1 MTLTLEWACGF
12 EQFGAVSDLAQIA
25 QPWTAQVVNA
35 GFMAIST
42 SQGVR
47 TLQGSGVTPKALNLG
62 SYYASGVIWTVPN
75 VGTRFLGMGWFL
87 PSLPG
92 AEGTLFLFTATP
104 AQPNAQGADG
114 VRITLDNTGTVR
126 IRQNSTNAVLAT
138 SASYAVAANS
148 QYWLSVSCN
157 PNSGWVTLALNGN
170 VIVTATL
177 GISFALQYIT
187 FAPVSASSNGTGQSV
202 VVDDLV
208 SYLTDG
214 SDTAST
220 LVPPRSVWT
229 SLPNAIGDTTQWSR
243 VGGAVANWASVN
255 GQAYQSTMYNTTSQP
270 GTVDYYN
277 ITDLPGVPTTIDGV
291 VISACARKE
300 DSGSRSLKLHARVNG
315 VDEVSAAFALTTG
328 AAFWYLSSTFT
339 QAPAGGTWT
348 SSAVNLC
355 QLGLEAA

>member
-12 EQFGAVSDLAQIA
+12 EQFGASSDLAQIA
-25 QPWTAQVVNA
+25 QPWSAQLTSS
-35 GFMAIST
+35 GYLSIST

-47 TLQGSGVTPKALNLG
+47 TLQGSGVTAKALNLG
-62 SYYASGVIWTVPN
+62 SYYDAGVIWTVPN

-87 PSLPG
+87 PSLPT
-92 AEGTLFLFTATP
+92 AEGNVLHFTATP
-104 AQPNAQGADG
+104 THPGAQGTDG
-114 VRITLDNTGTVR
+114 VRITLDSTGAVR

-138 SASYAVAANS
+138 SAAYAVRGNS

-157 PNSGWVTLALNGN
+157 PNSGWVTLALNGSI
-170 VIVTATL
+170 IVTATL
-177 GISFALQYIT
+177 GIGFTFQYVT
-187 FAPVSASSNGTGQSV
+187 LASVGAIATGAGQSV
-202 VVDDLV
+202 VIDDLV

-229 SLPNAIGDTTQWSR
+229 SLPNAIGDQTQWSR

-255 GQAYQSTMYNTTSQP
+255 GQAYQAVTYNTTSQP
-270 GTVDYYN
+270 GTADYYN

-291 VISACARKE
+291 VLTACARKE
-300 DSGSRSLKLHARVNG
+300 DSGARSLKLHARVNG
-315 VDEVSAAFALTTG
+315 VDEVSSPFVLTTG

-339 QAPAGGTWT
+339 LAPAGGAWT
-348 SSAVNLC
+348 ASAVNLC
-355 QLGLEAA
+355 QLGLEAV

>member
-12 EQFGAVSDLAQIA
+12 EQFGAVSDLTQIA
-25 QPWTAQVVNA
+25 QPWTAQIVYS
-35 GFMAIST
+35 GFMGIST
-42 SQGVR
+42 SQGIR

-62 SYYASGVIWTVPN
+62 YYVDSGVIWTVPN
-75 VGTRFLGMGWFL
+75 IGARFLGMGWFL
-87 PSLPG
+87 PSLPSG
-92 AEGTLFLFTATP
+92 EGNLFLFTATP
-104 AQPNAQGADG
+104 THPNGPATDG
-114 VRITLDNTGTVR
+114 VRITLDNIGTVR

-138 SASYAVAANS
+138 SASYAVSGNS

-157 PNSGWVTLALNGN
+157 PNTGWVTLALNGN

-187 FAPVSASSNGTGQSV
+187 FGSAGAGSQGQNV

-208 SYLTDG
+208 SYRTDG
-214 SDTAST
+214 TDTAST

-229 SLPNAIGDTTQWSR
+229 SLPNAIGDQTQWSR
-243 VGGAVANWASVN
+243 VGGAVANWASLN
-255 GQAYQSTMYNTTSQP
+255 GQTYQTTMYNTTSQL

-339 QAPAGGTWT
+339 QAPAGGAWT